1 MAKKK
6 QPEPIDTASTEE
18 PEQTFAQLW
27 DSFEPGKRVSKGV
40 YSIYKTDEGGMHIS
54 YRPEGSEEDA
64 HMPVPAMMLQ
74 MMIAA
79 TEGKGPLGRMKAVAM
94 ARFGG

>member
-6 QPEPIDTASTEE
+6 PEPIDAPAAEQ

-27 DSFEPGKRVSKGV
+27 DSFEPGARVSRGI
-40 YSIYKTDEGGMHIS
+40 YSIYKTGDGGMHIS
-54 YRPEGSEEDA
+54 YRAEGAEEDA
-64 HMPVPAMMLQ
+64 HLPVPAMMMQ

-79 TEGKGPLGRMKAVAM
+79 TEGKGPLGRLKSIAM

>member
-6 QPEPIDTASTEE
+6 PEPVGEPSTEE
-18 PEQTFAQLW
+18 PSQTFAELW

-40 YSIYKTDEGGMHIS
+40 YSIYKTPDGGMHIS
-54 YRPEGSEEDA
+54 YRPEGAGEDA
-64 HMPVPAMMLQ
+64 HMPIPAMMLQ

-79 TEGKGPLGRMKAVAM
+79 TEGKGPLGRLKSVAM